1 MPVCYRLA
9 ATLSRR
15 ENMELRSIQYF
26 VQVADE
32 GSITRTA
39 DKIGIAQPA
48 LTRHIKQL
56 EAELGTQLLMRLPR
70 GVRLTTSG
78 RDFLDHA
85 RAIMLEVAR
94 ASEHVRSKAQSPRG
108 RVVMGTSPTLAPLL
122 LPRCIARARQ
132 QCPTVTLKV
141 VEGFSP
147 QLLDALLTGRL
158 DLAVM
163 TNPPRTAALALTP
176 LCSEPLVVIS
186 PPGARG
192 TRQAFSLAELSST
205 QFILTVGLR
214 TLAEQQLAGVG
225 VSLKVEAEIDSVEA
239 IRRLLV
245 SGVGMTIMPVSAFY
259 EELRAGQVVAHPIED
274 ANLHRILILARP
286 IAEARSAAINE
297 IEHIVR
303 GEMADL
309 LQAGFFR
316 MPAVERIGPARR
328 TSVAP
333 ARKPVR
339 RVRPPKSRAKS

>member
-1 MPVCYRLA
+1 
-9 ATLSRR
+9 
-15 ENMELRSIQYF
+15 MELRSIQYV

-56 EAELGTQLLMRLPR
+56 EAELGTQLLTRLPR

-85 RAIMLEVAR
+85 RTIILEVAR

-122 LPRCIARARQ
+122 LPRCVARARQ

-141 VEGFSP
+141 VEGFTP

-163 TNPPRTAALALTP
+163 TNPPRTTALALTP

-192 TRQAFSLAELSST
+192 TRQSFSLAELSGT
-205 QFILTVGLR
+205 PFILTVGLR
-214 TLAEQQLAGVG
+214 TLVEQQLAGFGVG
-225 VSLKVEAEIDSVEA
+225 IQVEAEIDSIEA

-245 SGVGMTIMPVSAFY
+245 SGVGMTNMPVSAFH
-259 EELRAGQVVAHPIED
+259 EELRAGQLVAYPIED

-286 IAEARSAAINE
+286 VAETHSAAIDE

-303 GEMADL
+303 AEMADL
-309 LQAGFFR
+309 LQAGIFR
-316 MPAVERIGPARR
+316 MPA
-328 TSVAP
+328 S
-333 ARKPVR
+333 VR
-339 RVRPPKSRAKS
+339 RAAPRRENVPATRAAARGTRRRAAARART